1 MFMSHITKRN
11 YFQDVV
17 CVQTSQ
23 MGALLHYSVRQYLNL
38 IGTKGQFQ
46 NQISIKDEVH
56 NTLWSNLQYYIINH
70 CIIDAYGKNILPSR
84 GKRKTYLQISLTIRT
99 IKHLRA
105 QTKIL
110 QSLPIDLLLLISSS
124 PAKIF
129 PNTILKEGQ
138 FWFFISIKFYINAK
152 YNFPHK

>member
-1 MFMSHITKRN
+1 MRVHSLEHVSTQVNGMQQHVYVSYHKEKLFSRC
-11 YFQDVV
+11 

-23 MGALLHYSVRQYLNL
+23 MGALLHYSVLQYLNL

-110 QSLPIDLLLLISSS
+110 QSLPIDLLLLIS
-124 PAKIF
+124 P
-129 PNTILKEGQ
+129 
-138 FWFFISIKFYINAK
+138 
-152 YNFPHK
+152 